1 MLGTGPGELELLSGR
16 LVLRC
21 SARHGWLAN
30 AGFAGSSE
38 ALVVD
43 GAARHFTWA
52 FTLGKADGSSEV
64 YFVNAHMT
72 S

>member
-1 MLGTGPGELELLSGR
+1 M
-16 LVLRC
+16 
-21 SARHGWLAN
+21 
-30 AGFAGSSE
+30 
-38 ALVVD
+38 VD

-52 FTLGKADGSSEV
+52 FTLANADGSSEV